1 MSDMDEDFI
10 YDQDD
15 DYGLVRLSAWLGFAF
30 LHFFWLMPSIE
41 WARATRLKVDWSL
54 NSPHEG
60 SHACCRNL
68 QVSLRRVR
76 QM

>member
-1 MSDMDEDFI
+1 MSDMDEDFM

-15 DYGLVRLSAWLGFAF
+15 DYGLVSLKF
-30 LHFFWLMPSIE
+30 LLCSI
-41 WARATRLKVDWSL
+41 L
-54 NSPHEG
+54 NSAHLNFR
-60 SHACCRNL
+60 SL